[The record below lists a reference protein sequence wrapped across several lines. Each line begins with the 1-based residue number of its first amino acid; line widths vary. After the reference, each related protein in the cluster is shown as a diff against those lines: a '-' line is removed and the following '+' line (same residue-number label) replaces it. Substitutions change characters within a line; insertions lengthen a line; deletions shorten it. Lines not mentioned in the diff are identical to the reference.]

1 MPSDASLVA
10 TSSASAPID
19 AEALVARFSDLGVG
33 VVRESQG
40 DWVLEVASEQ
50 SLAALTR
57 LHGDESLAMRRLI
70 DLTAVDRL
78 GRGGFENARFE
89 VVYRLYSA
97 NLRQRLRVHVAL
109 DQQAPTIDSVVALW
123 PAAEWLEREV
133 FDLFGIRFRGHP
145 DLRRILLEAD
155 YEGAPLRKDH
165 PLQLDRALPGEDA
178 A

>member
-1 MPSDASLVA
+1 MPSDPPPAA
-10 TSSASAPID
+10 TSAAAQPID
-19 AEALVARFSDLGVG
+19 AEALRARFSDLGVE

-40 DWVLEVASEQ
+40 DWVLEVAAEQ

-57 LHGDESLAMRRLI
+57 LHADASLAMHRLV
-70 DLTAVDRL
+70 DLTAVDRCA
-78 GRGGFENARFE
+78 RGGFEGARFE
-89 VVYRLYSA
+89 VVYRLHSV
-97 NLRQRLRVHVAL
+97 NLRQRVRVHVAL
-109 DQQAPTIDSVVALW
+109 DPQAAWIDSVVALW

-165 PLQLDRALPGEDA
+165 PLRVDRALPGEDA
-178 A
+178 L